1 MTDISHQD
9 EKTAA
14 ESAGI
19 GAHAAAG
26 EASYEAIRHVPV
38 RVRVVLGESAMPISR
53 LLDLGRGAIVEL
65 DRKAGETVD
74 IYVNDRF
81 VARGDVVIGEDGRL
95 GVSLTETVNPQLGLN

>member
-1 MTDISHQD
+1 MTDTTNGHHD
-9 EKTAA
+9 GADAPHANGHRGA
-14 ESAGI
+14 EQ
-19 GAHAAAG
+19 
-26 EASYEAIRHVPV
+26 SYEAIRHVPV

-95 GVSLTETVNPQLGLN
+95 GVSLTETVTPELGLN